1 MAIQTVEPPAFDDP
15 PDPDARPPAPAT
27 STATRYLSVG
37 AYADPYFRGR
47 CLREVYHQ
55 PRRFVAPSYGFD
67 LGAVLWHCLRARR
80 LAILRDALIVLAMLV
95 TAALDWRALAA
106 IVVALIVV
114 RTTRTAR
121 DVAGERV
128 RQWRAATPG
137 TPIRSNR
144 RTLVILCGW
153 AAAWIT
159 LAVLAATILF
169 LHPQPLLGVPQVAG
183 AALVSVAAVFALP
196 TLFSLWR
203 EKRIEE
209 FASDRPMPATRL
221 NARLRDI
228 ESQQDANTIVY
239 SDFEPFIGAGDIF
252 GTWGFAVR
260 LVRKQSELPDS
271 GQLNEGEREFPE
283 PPFTAEEIVG
293 YVRAHLQRLTTGE
306 SETLIPDL
314 TVTDRV
320 FLSAREDGRRS
331 LTTDPEQM
339 HEIIRNP
346 TQPARHYLVCQV
358 VSWGGEI
365 VTTVHVHIAVQG
377 RSLYLEVT
385 TTLMAP
391 CNERYR
397 IVDLE
402 GGRGSKA
409 WIRALGTGVRETSS
423 TITQAPGRLVLA
435 SAEAIGLRNSRRGR
449 RTRRLSDRGARVSVR
464 QLGTKDKLRN
474 FTQSQD
480 VLKFRRLIEN
490 RVYAHVLDFLD
501 EHDVDTAEYRA
512 RSASVF
518 NVGMINN
525 GEATVNGDVSGT
537 SNPTD
542 PPKN

>member
-1 MAIQTVEPPAFDDP
+1 MAIQTVEPPTFDDP
-15 PDPDARPPAPAT
+15 PAPDAEPSAPAT

-37 AYADPYFRGR
+37 AYVDPYFRGR

-67 LGAVLWHCLRARR
+67 LGTVLWHCLRARR
-80 LAILRDALIVLAMLV
+80 LAIWRDGLIVLALLV
-95 TAALDWRALAA
+95 TVVLDWRALAA
-106 IVVALIVV
+106 IIVALIAL
-114 RTTRTAR
+114 RTTHTAK
-121 DVAGERV
+121 DVAGERM

-153 AAAWIT
+153 ATAWII
-159 LAVLAATILF
+159 LAVLVATILF
-169 LHPQPLLGVPQVAG
+169 LDPQPLLGLPQVTG
-183 AALVSVAAVFALP
+183 AAVAAVAMVFGLP

-203 EKRIEE
+203 EKRVEE

-228 ESQQDANTIVY
+228 EGQQDANTIVY

-252 GTWGFAVR
+252 STWGFAVR
-260 LVRKQSELPDS
+260 LVRKQSELPDI
-271 GQLNEGEREFPE
+271 GRLNEGEREFPE
-283 PPFTAEEIVG
+283 PPFTAEEIVD

-314 TVTDRV
+314 TVTDRI
-320 FLSAREDGRRS
+320 FLSAREDGHRS

-358 VSWGGEI
+358 VSWGGEV

-397 IVDLE
+397 VVDLE

-409 WIRALGTGVRETSS
+409 WIRALVTGLRETSS
-423 TITQAPGRLVLA
+423 TITHAPGRLVLA
-435 SAEAIGLRNSRRGR
+435 SAEAIGLHNSRRGR
-449 RTRRLSDRGARVSVR
+449 RTRRLTDRGAQISVR
-464 QLGTKDKLRN
+464 QLGTKDQLRN
-474 FTQSQD
+474 FTQGRD

-501 EHDVDTAEYRA
+501 ELNVDTTEYRA

-537 SNPTD
+537 SNATD
-542 PPKN
+542 QPES

>member
-1 MAIQTVEPPAFDDP
+1 MAIQTVEPPTFDDP
-15 PDPDARPPAPAT
+15 PGPDAKPPAPAT

-80 LAILRDALIVLAMLV
+80 LAIRRDALIVLALLA
-95 TAALDWRALAA
+95 TAVLDWRALAA
-106 IVVALIVV
+106 IVVALIAL
-114 RTTRTAR
+114 RTTHTAR
-121 DVAGERV
+121 DVARERM

-144 RTLVILCGW
+144 RTLVILSGW
-153 AAAWIT
+153 AAAWIV
-159 LAVLAATILF
+159 LAGLAATILV
-169 LHPQPLLGVPQVAG
+169 LDPQPLLGVPPVAG
-183 AALVSVAAVFALP
+183 GAIVAVALVFALP

-228 ESQQDANTIVY
+228 ERQQDANTIVY

-252 GTWGFAVR
+252 STWGFAVR
-260 LVRKQSELPDS
+260 LVRKQSELP
-271 GQLNEGEREFPE
+271 GTAGLNEGEREFPE
-283 PPFTAEEIVG
+283 PPFTAEEIVA
-293 YVRAHLQRLTTGE
+293 YVRSHLLRLTTGE

-320 FLSAREDGRRS
+320 FLSAREEGHRS
-331 LTTDPEQM
+331 LTTGPEQLRD
-339 HEIIRNP
+339 IIRNP

-358 VSWGGEI
+358 VSWGGEV
-365 VTTVHVHIAVQG
+365 VTTVHVHIAIQG

-409 WIRALGTGVRETSS
+409 WIRALTTGLRETSS
-423 TITQAPGRLVLA
+423 TIAHAPGRLALA
-435 SAEAIGLRNSRRGR
+435 AAEAIGLRNSRRGR
-449 RTRRLSDRGARVSVR
+449 RTRRLTDRGAQVSVR

-474 FTQSQD
+474 FTQRQD

-501 EHDVDTAEYRA
+501 EHDVDTTEYRA

-525 GEATVNGDVSGT
+525 AEATINGDVSGT
-537 SNPTD
+537 SNQTA
-542 PPKN
+542 PPES

>member
-1 MAIQTVEPPAFDDP
+1 MAIDTVETPTYDDP
-15 PDPDARPPAPAT
+15 PTPDATPSAPTT

-80 LAILRDALIVLAMLV
+80 LAIGRDAAIVLALLV
-95 TAALDWRALAA
+95 TAVLDWRALAVV
-106 IVVALIVV
+106 VVALIAL
-114 RTTRTAR
+114 RTTRTAK
-121 DVAGERV
+121 DVAGERM

-144 RTLVILCGW
+144 RTLIILGGW
-153 AAAWIT
+153 AAAWIVLST
-159 LAVLAATILF
+159 LAATMVL
-169 LHPQPLLGVPQVAG
+169 LDPQPLLGLPQVAG
-183 AALVSVAAVFALP
+183 VAWAAVALVFALP

-203 EKRIEE
+203 EKRSEE

-228 ESQQDANTIVY
+228 EGQQGANTVIY

-252 GTWGFAVR
+252 SNWGFAVR
-260 LVRKQSELPDS
+260 LVRKQSDLPDA
-271 GQLNEGEREFPE
+271 GRLTEGEREFRR
-283 PPFTAEEIVG
+283 PPFTAQEIVD
-293 YVRAHLQRLTTGE
+293 YVRARLQRLTTGE
-306 SETLIPDL
+306 SETRIPDL

-320 FLSAREDGRRS
+320 FLSAREEGHRS
-331 LTTDPEQM
+331 LTTDPEHM
-339 HEIIRNP
+339 REIIRNP

-358 VSWGGEI
+358 VSWGGEV

-409 WIRALGTGVRETSS
+409 WIRALATGLRETSS
-423 TITQAPGRLVLA
+423 TITWAPGRLVLA

-449 RTRRLSDRGARVSVR
+449 RTRRLTDRGAQVSVR

-474 FTQSQD
+474 FTQEQD

-501 EHDVDTAEYRA
+501 QHDVDTTEYRA

-518 NVGMINN
+518 NVGMINH

-537 SNPTD
+537 SNQTAPAES
-542 PPKN
+542 

>member
-1 MAIQTVEPPAFDDP
+1 MDTQTAAPPAFDDP
-15 PDPDARPPAPAT
+15 PAPDAPVT

-37 AYADPYFRGR
+37 AYADPEFRGR

-67 LGAVLWHCLRARR
+67 LGAVLWHCLRARG
-80 LAILRDALIVLAMLV
+80 LAIRRDGLIVLALLGTGV
-95 TAALDWRALAA
+95 LDWRALAA
-106 IVVALIVV
+106 IVVALIAL

-121 DVAGERV
+121 DVARERM
-128 RQWRAATPG
+128 RQWRAARPG
-137 TPIRSNR
+137 TAVRSTR

-159 LAVLAATILF
+159 LVVLVAAILF
-169 LHPQPLLGVPQVAG
+169 LDPQPLFGLPRVGG
-183 AALVSVAAVFALP
+183 AAIGAVALVFVLP

-228 ESQQDANTIVY
+228 EGQQDANTIIY

-252 GTWGFAVR
+252 STWGFAVR
-260 LVRKQSELPDS
+260 LVRKQSEQPGTGRLT
-271 GQLNEGEREFPE
+271 EGEREFPA
-283 PPFTAEEIVG
+283 PPFTAQEIVD
-293 YVRAHLQRLTTGE
+293 YVRAHLRRLTTGE

-314 TVTDRV
+314 TVTDRI
-320 FLSAREDGRRS
+320 FLSAREEGHRS
-331 LTTDPEQM
+331 LTTGPEQM
-339 HEIIRNP
+339 RDIIRNP

-358 VSWGGEI
+358 VSWGGEV

-409 WIRALGTGVRETSS
+409 WIRALATGVRETSS
-423 TITQAPGRLVLA
+423 TITCAPGRLVLA
-435 SAEAIGLRNSRRGR
+435 SAEAIGLRNARRGR
-449 RTRRLSDRGARVSVR
+449 RTRRLTDRGARISVR
-464 QLGTKDKLRN
+464 QLGTKDELRN
-474 FTQSQD
+474 FTQSRD

-501 EHDVDTAEYRA
+501 EYDVDTAEYRA

-518 NVGMINN
+518 HVGMINN

-542 PPKN
+542 PPPS

>member
-1 MAIQTVEPPAFDDP
+1 MAIQTVEPPPFDDP
-15 PDPDARPPAPAT
+15 PAPDAEPSAPAT

-80 LAILRDALIVLAMLV
+80 LAIWRDALIVLALV
-95 TAALDWRALAA
+95 GTAVLDWRALAA
-106 IVVALIVV
+106 IVVALIAL
-114 RTTRTAR
+114 RTTRTAK
-121 DVAGERV
+121 DVARQRM
-128 RQWRAATPG
+128 RQWRTATPG
-137 TPIRSNR
+137 TKVRSNR
-144 RTLVILCGW
+144 HTLVILSCW
-153 AAAWIT
+153 AAAWIA
-159 LAVLAATILF
+159 LVVLAAAILF
-169 LHPQPLLGVPQVAG
+169 LDPHPSAIVAVTVLFG
-183 AALVSVAAVFALP
+183 LP

-228 ESQQDANTIVY
+228 EGQRDANTIVY

-260 LVRKQSELPDS
+260 LVRKQSELPDT
-271 GQLNEGEREFPE
+271 GRLNEGEREFPA
-283 PPFTAEEIVG
+283 PPFTAEEIVD
-293 YVRAHLQRLTTGE
+293 YVRAHLRRLTTGE

-331 LTTDPEQM
+331 LNTDPEQM

-358 VSWGGEI
+358 VSWGGEV

-402 GGRGSKA
+402 GGRGSRA
-409 WIRALGTGVRETSS
+409 WIRAFVIGLRETSS
-423 TITQAPGRLVLA
+423 TITHAPGRLVLA

-449 RTRRLSDRGARVSVR
+449 RTRRRTDRGAQISVR
-464 QLGTKDKLRN
+464 QLGTKDELRN
-474 FTQSQD
+474 FTQSRD

-525 GEATVNGDVSGT
+525 GQATVTGDVSGT
-537 SNPTD
+537 NNPTA
-542 PPKN
+542 PPES

>member
-1 MAIQTVEPPAFDDP
+1 MAIQTVEPPTFDDP
-15 PDPDARPPAPAT
+15 PSAPPVVAT

-67 LGAVLWHCLRARR
+67 LSAVLWHCLRARR
-80 LAILRDALIVLAMLV
+80 LAIGRDASIVLALLV
-95 TAALDWRALAA
+95 TAALDWRAFTA
-106 IVVALIVV
+106 IIVGLIAL
-114 RTTRTAR
+114 RTTHTAKNVV
-121 DVAGERV
+121 DERL

-137 TPIRSNR
+137 TAIRSNR
-144 RTLVILCGW
+144 RTLAILCGW

-159 LAVLAATILF
+159 LAILVATVLL
-169 LHPQPLLGVPQVAG
+169 LDPQPLMGAPRAAG
-183 AALVSVAAVFALP
+183 AAIAAAAAALVLP
-196 TLFSLWR
+196 TLFSLWQ

-209 FASDRPMPATRL
+209 FASDRPMPATRI

-228 ESQQDANTIVY
+228 EDQQDANTIVY

-252 GTWGFAVR
+252 STWGFAVR
-260 LVRKQSELPDS
+260 LVRKQSALPDT
-271 GQLNEGEREFPE
+271 GRLDEGKREFPA
-283 PPFTAEEIVG
+283 PPFTAEEIVD
-293 YVRAHLQRLTTGE
+293 YVRGHLQRLTTGE
-306 SETLIPDL
+306 AETLIPDL

-339 HEIIRNP
+339 REIIRNP

-358 VSWGGEI
+358 VSWGGEV

-402 GGRGSKA
+402 GGRGSRA
-409 WIRALGTGVRETSS
+409 WIRAFLTGVRETSS
-423 TITQAPGRLVLA
+423 TITHAPGRLILA
-435 SAEAIGLRNSRRGR
+435 SAETIGLRNSRRGR
-449 RTRRLSDRGARVSVR
+449 RTRRLTDRGAQVSVR

-474 FTQSQD
+474 FTQSRD

-501 EHDVDTAEYRA
+501 EHDVDTTEYRA

-525 GEATVNGDVSGT
+525 GDVVNHGEVVGT
-537 SNPTD
+537 KTTTEQTES
-542 PPKN
+542 